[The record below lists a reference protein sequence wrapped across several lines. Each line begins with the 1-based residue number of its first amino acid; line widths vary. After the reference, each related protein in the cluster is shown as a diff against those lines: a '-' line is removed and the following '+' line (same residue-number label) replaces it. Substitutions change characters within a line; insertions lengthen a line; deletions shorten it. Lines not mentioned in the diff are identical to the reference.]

1 MKSDDHSLRPWIVNL
16 ELTNACNLACVFC
29 DHSAFM
35 AKGMACRDM
44 DSTILKS
51 ALRGFGDE
59 TFHDSTLQDL
69 GNATLHELG
78 LVGLGEPTL
87 DRHLAEHLEIIG
99 RFSSCFGR
107 VSINS
112 NLVSLTEPVAKLLL
126 GSCINVYT
134 FSLNASNREAY
145 HKMMGRDCF
154 ESALS
159 NLRGFLSL
167 RRADKRPLD
176 VSIQLFDSPE
186 NSEDELVQ
194 RLPELENT
202 RIFTRAIY
210 SKPIIPGDT
219 PLLKVRRPES
229 PRRYPCWDI
238 YSRIYVDVE
247 GNVYPC
253 TIGNDC
259 YRGGSALCLGNLQQ
273 HSLLGLFNCDR
284 VQRARCHAESGRL
297 AFPECESCNVWALT
311 PNNFHWDTAA
321 NRWTTKEQP
330 VRAYGLKQ

>member
-1 MKSDDHSLRPWIVNL
+1 MKSNDHSLRPWIVNL
-16 ELTNACNLACVFC
+16 ELTNTCNLACIFC
-29 DHSAFM
+29 DHSSFV
-35 AKGMACRDM
+35 AKGMACHDM
-44 DSTILKS
+44 DSTILES
-51 ALRGFGDE
+51 ALRGLSNAMLHE
-59 TFHDSTLQDL
+59 SALQGL
-69 GNATLHELG
+69 GNAMLHELG

-145 HKMMGRDCF
+145 RKKMGRDCF
-154 ESALS
+154 ESAIS
-159 NLRGFLSL
+159 NLKRFLLL
-167 RRADKRPLD
+167 RRADKRQLAIS
-176 VSIQLFDSPE
+176 VQLFDSPE

-194 RLPELENT
+194 RLPELEDA
-202 RIFTRAIY
+202 RIFTRKIY

-219 PLLKVRRPES
+219 PLLKVRRPEV

-238 YSRIYVDVE
+238 YTRIYIDVE

-259 YRGGSALCLGNLQQ
+259 YRDGSSLCLGNLQQ
-273 HSLLGLFNCDR
+273 DSLLGLFNCDR
-284 VQRARCHAESGRL
+284 VRQARRNAETGRL
-297 AFPECESCNVWALT
+297 AFPECETCNVWAFT
-311 PNNFHWDTAA
+311 PNNFHWDAAA
-321 NRWTTKEQP
+321 NRWTKKEQP